1 MRRWVVVALAIGV
14 LATGCSSGAGKNPLR
29 LGALYPLGG
38 AQGPGGIEEFR
49 GVQLAVERANA
60 AGGVDGRHVV
70 LDSVN
75 VESAEAAPAAVRRV
89 AGDGARIVLGS
100 YGSTISST
108 ASTAAA
114 ARNLLFWETGAVGET
129 PSGAGAGRTFF
140 RAPPTGVS
148 LGQAGVSF
156 MRDVFVP
163 KLSANRPLRYTVV
176 YVDDAYGRA
185 VGLGAVDELR
195 RSGQVVANVIPYA
208 ARGTDYAALAQ
219 QVAADHPDVMFAS
232 AYLDDGIALRKALVA
247 AHVPLMAAIGTSSSY
262 CMPAFGAAL
271 GAAAVGLFA
280 SDKPDADDVRPST
293 LRPDAA
299 AALRWVQSKYEKR
312 FHTDMSAAA
321 LAGFANT
328 WGLLVHVL
336 PAASSMTPAGVA
348 RAALSVKL
356 PLGGLPNGSGIDFAG
371 PGTAA
376 AGSNRNAASV
386 IWQWVAPGKRTV
398 VWPPS
403 FAYEPLKVLPIEQ

>member
-1 MRRWVVVALAIGV
+1 MRRLGWLLVAVGV
-14 LATGCSSGAGKNPLR
+14 LAAGCSGASGRAPLK

-38 AQGPGGIEEFR
+38 AQGPGGIDEYR

-60 AGGVDGRHVV
+60 SGGVKGRHVV
-70 LDSVN
+70 LDAVN
-75 VESAEAAPAAVRRV
+75 VESAEAAPAAVERV
-89 AGDGARIVLGS
+89 AADGVPVVLGS

-114 ARNLLFWETGAVGET
+114 GKGLVFWETGAVGET
-129 PSGAGAGRTFF
+129 ASGAGAGRTFF

-148 LGQAGVSF
+148 LGASGVAF

-163 KLSANRPLRYTVV
+163 KLGVDRPLRYTVV

-185 VGLGAVDELR
+185 VGLGAADALR
-195 RSGQVVANVIPYA
+195 SSGQIVANVIPYPS
-208 ARGTDYAALAQ
+208 RGADYAALAQ

-247 AHVPLMAAIGTSSSY
+247 AHVPLLAAIGTSSSY

-271 GAAAVGLFA
+271 GSAAVGLFA

-293 LRPDAA
+293 LKADAR
-299 AALRWVQSKYEKR
+299 AALTWVRSKYEKR
-312 FHTDMSAAA
+312 FHTEMSAAA

-328 WGLLVHVL
+328 WGLLAHVL
-336 PAASSMTPAGVA
+336 PAAGSMTQSAIA
-348 RAALSVKL
+348 AAALKVKL
-356 PLGGLPNGSGIDFAG
+356 PLGGLPNGSGLDFAG
-371 PGTAA
+371 PGSPL
-376 AGSNRNAASV
+376 AGSNKAAASV
-386 IWQWVAPGKRTV
+386 IWEWVAPGKRTV

-403 FAYEPLKVLPIEQ
+403 FAYEPLRVLQIEQ